1 MTFYFHNSY
10 QQSPVGFQLSK
21 INPDS
26 DQLERIVE
34 GDILPGE
41 FRSLLINGGVT
52 CAIGSANN
60 IDYFVLHNISITDSE
75 SRQWYI
81 TLGFTANEASRAT
94 FERVIQKLF
103 LDYSGFL
110 AAVQYWFFATPEQPL
125 SYDIHVAALRE
136 WMNGPA
142 PNISKLPF
150 YQASNPVVDQYR
162 SMLEKLGRGIGRRL
176 FLLVPESTV
185 AYFFTQNKVFDREL
199 PHFLFNAEEFY
210 KLLQTDATLLDAE
223 PKEAQKASV
232 PIWDQLGITKEQ
244 FIQYVITGVIVCA
257 SFIGM
262 AGHLVKRITKRH

>member
-1 MTFYFHNSY
+1 
-10 QQSPVGFQLSK
+10 
-21 INPDS
+21 
-26 DQLERIVE
+26 
-34 GDILPGE
+34 
-41 FRSLLINGGVT
+41 
-52 CAIGSANN
+52 
-60 IDYFVLHNISITDSE
+60 
-75 SRQWYI
+75 
-81 TLGFTANEASRAT
+81 
-94 FERVIQKLF
+94 
-103 LDYSGFL
+103 
-110 AAVQYWFFATPEQPL
+110 
-125 SYDIHVAALRE
+125 
-136 WMNGPA
+136 MNGPA